1 MNISRGKIKKLRR
14 SKSQSRRKLPKNKKN
29 KRPRTGQN
37 RSFRKKKY
45 INLKNSSLKKLGKKR
60 RRIRFQRGG
69 FLIEDMKPYIPN
81 ENLLEKIKESEEG
94 KKYIGNISQEGDT
107 ADDYTNNVFDFK
119 RDISDKQSP
128 EEWLTLFKSDKS
140 PFKKFFENI
149 ELNEFEGNDSVVED
163 EDTVPYDSQEQ
174 LPTNIESQQE
184 QEVVVAVSKEEEANE
199 EEPPIPPR
207 EDSEQPV
214 QPLDA
219 SNYGSEDIYKQWL
232 KYRQENLPIQP
243 PCKNTVHVYKKV
255 CVYIKT
261 EINKMQKPGADHIRI
276 FNVINNKYLNK
287 MYAQRRIQSKS
298 KSSQH
303 MRELINLDF
312 EKLVEHYFHVLV
324 YYSNKNNEDINEKLD
339 KLFESNKSDAYTDD
353 IDKNGNKIHMI
364 NKSIPKWKF
373 NELRKK
379 YPYEYVYIP
388 TSQEKNQEEQ
398 MTMLKELEGVKIETN
413 KYFESVDKL
422 HSSHSKLENYVREK
436 GNVSLGKTPAITL
449 LKQGNLFRVKY
460 RYPFI
465 PGSFEQNYSTEM
477 NTNTLTFNP
486 GTVWKD
492 KPKPSKT
499 SMIPFKTKHDEAQYV
514 KVVFNVNLK
523 TPNKSKVQKFVIH
536 VPKTSLTF
544 NNKISEVNLQ
554 FKDLY
559 EPKNNKIINGKKSK
573 DGVKFYK
580 PLDILIPGVQDCMA
594 NSVDSGVF
602 SSLESI
608 KARQAKEANQRINKL
623 KIDLRKSKMNEGDAT
638 LCTNKIRDMEA
649 DLLEN
654 NAMTISYDP
663 ASKNVYVS
671 KVENLTDFAESLKI
685 NLEELHDI
693 DNKKPDLVSNNTNVG
708 NNNSVGEMS
717 TQQPGSNNSSTI
729 HTPSFIK
736 KAMGPKNSS
745 SSYRSGSSGSSSSGS
760 SSSGSSLSG
769 SEKPKQS
776 NDKNEEDKKEEDKK
790 EEGEKEEGKKEEG
803 EKDAGEKEEGKKEE
817 GEKEEGEKEEDE
829 KIDTDIESEIVAV
842 VEAHKTNETTIP
854 EPSKSIENPES
865 NN

>member
-14 SKSQSRRKLPKNKKN
+14 SKSQSRRKLPKNKKK

-69 FLIEDMKPYIPN
+69 FTIENMDPYIPN
-81 ENLLEKIKESEEG
+81 KNLLEKLKESEEG
-94 KKYIGNISQEGDT
+94 KKYTGNISQDGDT
-107 ADDYTNNVFDFK
+107 ANDYTNNVLQFK
-119 RDISDKQSP
+119 RDIAEKQTS

-149 ELNEFEGNDSVVED
+149 ELNEFEGNDSVDED
-163 EDTVPYDSQEQ
+163 EDTVPYASQEQ
-174 LPTNIESQQE
+174 LSSNIESQDE
-184 QEVVVAVSKEEEANE
+184 QEVVVAVSKEEEKEDGPEIEEKEGEVKKE

-207 EDSEQPV
+207 EGLGFAGDKSE
-214 QPLDA
+214 
-219 SNYGSEDIYKQWL
+219 YEKWL
-232 KYRQENLPIQP
+232 KYRQDNPPTPP
-243 PCKNTVHVYKKV
+243 PCKTKLREYAKV
-255 CVYIKT
+255 CLDIKT
-261 EINKMQKPGADHIRI
+261 EINKMQKPITEHVTI
-276 FNVINNKYLNK
+276 FNIINKKYLDK
-287 MYAQRRIQSKS
+287 LYAIRRMKRRSNQRIK
-298 KSSQH
+298 H
-303 MRELINLDF
+303 DADLDRLNF
-312 EKLVEHYFHVLV
+312 GKLVEYYFHVLV
-324 YYSNKNNEDINEKLD
+324 YYSNKNNKNFDERLD
-339 KLFESNKSDAYTDD
+339 KLFEVNKSNAYTQD

-364 NKSIPKWKF
+364 HRSIPKWKF
-373 NELRKK
+373 DQLRKK
-379 YPYEYVYIP
+379 YPYQYEYIP
-388 TSQEKNQEEQ
+388 TPADRQWEEKKKSSKQSSN
-398 MTMLKELEGVKIETN
+398 IDTN
-413 KYFESVDKL
+413 IQNEYFETYDKL
-422 HSSHSKLENYVREK
+422 HSNHSDLETYVREK
-436 GNVSLGKTPAITL
+436 GNVSLGKTPALTL
-449 LKQGNLFRVKY
+449 LKQGNLFRLKY

-486 GTVWKD
+486 GTTWTD

-499 SMIPFKTKHDEAQYV
+499 SMIPFKTKHDEANYV

-523 TPNKSKVQKFVIH
+523 TPNKSKMQKFVIH
-536 VPKTSLTF
+536 VPKTSLTYTD
-544 NNKISEVNLQ
+544 KLSEVNLQ

-559 EPKNNKIINGKKSK
+559 EPKNSKIINGKKAK
-573 DGVKFYK
+573 AGVKFYK
-580 PLDILIPGVQDCMA
+580 PIDILIPGTQDCMA

-685 NLEELHDI
+685 NLEELHDVNTKTQ
-693 DNKKPDLVSNNTNVG
+693 DPVAHQANVENNKRL
-708 NNNSVGEMS
+708 GETAS
-717 TQQPGSNNSSTI
+717 QSQGTNNSSTI
-729 HTPSFIK
+729 HTPGLIK

-745 SSYRSGSSGSSSSGS
+745 ASYGSSSSTSSSSSSTSSS
-760 SSSGSSLSG
+760 SSSG
-769 SEKPKQS
+769 EKPDQS
-776 NDKNEEDKKEEDKK
+776 SDKNDDKKEEDKKEEDKKEEDKK
-790 EEGEKEEGKKEEG
+790 EEGEKQEDKKEEG
-803 EKDAGEKEEGKKEE
+803 EKQE
-817 GEKEEGEKEEDE
+817 GEKQEDKKDDVE
-829 KIDTDIESEIVAV
+829 AEVIAV
-842 VEAHKTNETTIP
+842 VEASQNETTIP
-854 EPSKSIENPES
+854 EPSKSKSIVNPES
-865 NN
+865 DN